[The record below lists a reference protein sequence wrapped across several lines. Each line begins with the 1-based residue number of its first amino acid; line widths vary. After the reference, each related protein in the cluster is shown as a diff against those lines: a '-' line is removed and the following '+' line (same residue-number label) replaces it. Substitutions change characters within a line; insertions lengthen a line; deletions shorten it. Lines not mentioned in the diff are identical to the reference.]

1 MLLHQKN
8 KHTSQR
14 KYVCTGIGYERLWK
28 VMNRCD
34 KSFAR
39 KEDLRLHNIRVHSHT
54 KPYQCT
60 IEGCGKSFASSSE
73 LKRHSRLHQA

>member
-1 MLLHQKN
+1 
-8 KHTSQR
+8 
-14 KYVCTGIGYERLWK
+14 
-28 VMNRCD
+28 MNRCD